1 MTAAGQKKRQRHNEK
16 IKSLKRS
23 KDSAVREALGLMA
36 TIPAEE
42 HSDFVA
48 AIELLKSKALRD
60 AAIAEHDA
68 AAAAEEMDVESS
80 KDAFTSTVLLEELAR
95 AQHDAS
101 EAKVC
106 SPREGALANQF
117 ECFDLLQHHND
128 LRMLLC
134 CLIRSEHLC
143 RRLFVIGIN
152 DDRSGL
158 WGG

>member
-1 MTAAGQKKRQRHNEK
+1 MERAYHVMLKAALPILGRDTGKRASIAREETVGILGDHWLESVGQAPRREMTAAGQKKRQRHNEK

-68 AAAAEEMDVESS
+68 AAAAEEMDV
-80 KDAFTSTVLLEELAR
+80 T
-95 AQHDAS
+95 
-101 EAKVC
+101 
-106 SPREGALANQF
+106 PMRE
-117 ECFDLLQHHND
+117 
-128 LRMLLC
+128 
-134 CLIRSEHLC
+134 I
-143 RRLFVIGIN
+143 
-152 DDRSGL
+152 
-158 WGG
+158 